1 VKVFGL
7 EDPVNNQRYPN
18 TGKLTGQTLFQIK
31 NRPNPCQFFVD
42 FYLAKNNYLKS
53 VLRLAIRFRGF
64 RSFKGVLMID
74 RQVTTIIDQ
83 EKCIGCELC
92 VKVCPSETISMQE
105 GKANVTGDRSLQCG
119 HCVAVCPV
127 DAVRVDAID
136 KKSLSFNSFDLENDW
151 LPHGESDTARLVQ
164 LMASR
169 RSCRNYTGQTVDRSV
184 LEDLVKIGTTAPSG
198 TNSQHWTFTIFPD
211 RGAVI
216 EFAQRIGAFFRNL
229 NRMAEKRLM
238 RKALKMIGKPALDNY
253 YREYYPSAKEALQ
266 EWEQHGRDRLF
277 HGATAVIVVASKPG
291 GSCPMEDA
299 MLATQN
305 ILLAG
310 HSLGL
315 GSCLIGYAVEAIRND
330 PTIKQFIKI
339 TAEET
344 VYAVIAL
351 GHPDETY
358 ERLTG
363 RKRFE
368 LRYYEA
374 LK

>member
-42 FYLAKNNYLKS
+42 FYLAKNNYLKA

-238 RKALKMIGKPALDNY
+238 RKALKMIGKPALDNS
-253 YREYYPSAKEALQ
+253 RPSFP
-266 EWEQHGRDRLF
+266 WSHRGY
-277 HGATAVIVVASKPG
+277 
-291 GSCPMEDA
+291 CC
-299 MLATQN
+299 
-305 ILLAG
+305 
-310 HSLGL
+310 GL
-315 GSCLIGYAVEAIRND
+315 
-330 PTIKQFIKI
+330 
-339 TAEET
+339 
-344 VYAVIAL
+344 
-351 GHPDETY
+351 
-358 ERLTG
+358 
-363 RKRFE
+363 
-368 LRYYEA
+368 
-374 LK
+374 